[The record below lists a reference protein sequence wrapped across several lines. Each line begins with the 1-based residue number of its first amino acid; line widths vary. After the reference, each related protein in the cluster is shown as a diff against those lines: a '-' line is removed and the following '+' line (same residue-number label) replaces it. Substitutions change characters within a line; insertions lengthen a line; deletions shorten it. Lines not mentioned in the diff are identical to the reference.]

1 MDMTNEHILYH
12 IKIKDHLDTR
22 WQDWFDGLTFT
33 LTDDG
38 HTIVG
43 INSFDPNRSAG
54 FIWTLENGFIDVHD
68 YLASHDVTLP
78 EGFRINSVT
87 AISEDGSYMTG
98 FGEDMTFWP
107 RQTRS
112 FLIRVEAFPRKNPR
126 RKILPAGTDISNPFK
141 TRDLE

>member
-1 MDMTNEHILYH
+1 MA
-12 IKIKDHLDTR
+12 LD
-22 WQDWFDGLTFT
+22 

-43 INSFDPNRSAG
+43 FNSFNPIWSAG
-54 FIWTLENGFIDVHD
+54 FIWTLGNGLIDVHD
-68 YLASHDVTLP
+68 YLASHGVTLP

-87 AISEDGSYMTG
+87 GISEDGSYMTG

-107 RQTRS
+107 HQTRS
-112 FLIRVEAFPRKNPR
+112 FLIRVEAFPKERPS